1 MARVRYLTKDDLA
14 EADRP
19 LLDRDINLFRALA
32 HNPKAARAFSHL
44 GRHIRFG
51 SELDGRLREL
61 AILQVGYLARSPYE
75 FSHHIKIGADFG
87 VSDDDITAMIAET
100 KGRETALEPLA
111 RLILRAAREMTLDGG
126 ASAATFDELKQH
138 FAEDMIIE
146 LFLAIAF
153 YNGVVRMLAS
163 LQIDVE
169 PEYQQYLDRF
179 PLPTD

>member
-1 MARVRYLTKDDLA
+1 MARVKYLTKDDLA
-14 EADRP
+14 EADKS

-51 SELDGRLREL
+51 SDLDGRLREL

-87 VSDDDITAMIAET
+87 VSDADIAAMIAET
-100 KGRETALEPLA
+100 NGEETALEPLA
-111 RLILRAAREMTLDGG
+111 RLILRTAREMTLDGG
-126 ASAATFDELKQH
+126 ASSRTFDELKQH
-138 FAEDMIIE
+138 FPEDMIIE

-163 LQIDVE
+163 LEIDVE

-179 PLPTD
+179 PFPTD